1 MADERQRYDDFDRL
15 MLRHK
20 TLIRRLCW
28 WHASGDTALCADLVQ
43 DVLLALWRYRATLC
57 EGASAAEEYVWVRL
71 HTRSVL
77 QHYRR
82 RSKPVLVPIEESMA
96 VEEARE
102 PYSDTIAELAV
113 GLSDYEHKALG
124 LMLDGYSVS
133 EMAKMLG
140 IKPASVSQLRY
151 RIVQKMRE
159 QSLRDH
165 EKQQ

>member
-20 TLIRRLCW
+20 ALIRRLCW

-43 DVLLALWRYRATLC
+43 DVLLALWRYRGTLR
-57 EGASAAEEYVWVRL
+57 EGASEAEEYVWVRL

-82 RSKPVLVPIEESMA
+82 RQKPVLVPIEESMA
-96 VEEARE
+96 VAEQPE

-113 GLSDYEHKALG
+113 GLTDYEHRALG
-124 LMLDGYSVS
+124 MMLDGYSVS
-133 EMAKMLG
+133 DMAKILK
-140 IKPASVSQLRY
+140 IKTASVSQLRY
-151 RIVQKMRE
+151 RIVDKMRQ
-159 QSLRDH
+159 QSQRYH
-165 EKQQ
+165 EKQP